1 MLIGKSMSYEMAAK
15 MPSGQISS
23 RPTSHLH
30 SLFYMNT
37 LPLGGKGDAH
47 LSLFSV
53 YDSCTMTLSP
63 SSSFVGCAMFPF
75 SFPWFPLH
83 RR

>member
-1 MLIGKSMSYEMAAK
+1 MLIGKLMSYEMAAK

-37 LPLGGKGDAH
+37 LPLGGKEDAH
-47 LSLFSV
+47 PSLFSV
-53 YDSCTMTLSP
+53 YDSCIMTLSP
-63 SSSFVGCAMFPF
+63 FSSFVGCAMFPF